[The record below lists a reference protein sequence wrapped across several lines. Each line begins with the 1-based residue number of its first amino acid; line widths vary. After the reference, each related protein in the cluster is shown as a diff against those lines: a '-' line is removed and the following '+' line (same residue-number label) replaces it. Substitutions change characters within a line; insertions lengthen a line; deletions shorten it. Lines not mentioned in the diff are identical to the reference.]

1 MAELAASD
9 AVSRFKKASAS
20 VRDVNDLTTKLVSK
34 RGYGVLKVQAGL
46 TGGSSEALD
55 LGEAVGPVVIYARFV
70 ANTYGV
76 ELDTRFPLP
85 F

>member
-20 VRDVNDLTTKLVSK
+20 VRDVNDLTTKLV
-34 RGYGVLKVQAGL
+34 KVQAGL

-85 F
+85 L